1 MLARRLTTKFS
12 LNTTKRIG
20 FRSLQFSN
28 VVINNT
34 DINKLPNKHTTIP
47 NDFPSVN
54 FNDAAVSFK
63 SKTMYQLILA
73 RIIFTICQIKP
84 IVNYSE
90 LMLNKSYKILGER
103 FTNALLRSSFFSH
116 FCGGESEKSIQPT
129 VDYLQRNGVGSIL
142 DYAAEAEIPEKDKEI
157 EKKKDLHQNEI
168 IGRVYD
174 YVDEDRCDM
183 HLETF
188 RQCILSVK
196 AVSPTGFAAIK
207 MTALGNPVLLERM
220 SKMLIE
226 LKLLFQKFDPRN
238 TGYVTRDDFIKIYRS
253 HFKGGI
259 VEEIYDSIDINRD
272 GIFDYIEWTDSL
284 KVEIIQELIDH
295 CHDNEALVEA
305 SLDKNELKLVKRMR
319 ERISELAQLAKS
331 LNVRL
336 MIDAEHTYFQP
347 AIDNIT
353 INLAE
358 TFNTDYPVIFS
369 TYQMYLKDS
378 RLRLFTDI
386 DRAKRGKYKFAAK
399 LVRGAYMVHE
409 RARAIEFGYGI
420 LLYYLLFHLLLL
432 LFIKLYRGSY
442 P

>member
-1 MLARRLTTKFS
+1 LESFDIFFALTMLARRLTTKFS
-12 LNTTKRIG
+12 TKSFNIK
-20 FRSLQFSN
+20 SIYFSN
-28 VVINNT
+28 ITIHNT
-34 DINKLPNKHTTIP
+34 DINKTSNEQTTKPN
-47 NDFPSVN
+47 NFPIVN
-54 FNDAAVSFK
+54 FNDASVIFK
-63 SKTMYQLILA
+63 SKTMYQLIIA
-73 RIIFTICQIKP
+73 RVIFTICQIKP
-84 IVNYSE
+84 LVNYSE
-90 LMLNKSYKILGER
+90 FVLNKSYDILGEK
-103 FTNALLRSSFFSH
+103 FTNSLLRSSFFSH

-142 DYAAEAEIPEKDKEI
+142 DYAAESEIPAKETV
-157 EKKKDLHQNEI
+157 ENEI
-168 IGRVYD
+168 DDKTKMELHENEIVGRVYD
-174 YVDEDRCDM
+174 YVDEARCDM

-220 SKMLIE
+220 SSMLTE

-238 TGYVTRDDFIKIYRS
+238 TGYVTRDDFILIYRK
-253 HFKGGI
+253 HFKGGV
-259 VEEIYDSIDINRD
+259 VEDIYDSIDIDRD
-272 GIFDYIEWTDSL
+272 GIVDYIEWTDAL
-284 KVEIIQELIDH
+284 KVEVIQDLIDH
-295 CHDNEALVEA
+295 CHDNEALVKA
-305 SLDKNELKLVKRMR
+305 SLDKNELILVKRMR

-358 TFNTDYPVIFS
+358 TFNISYPVIFS

-386 DRAKRGKYKFAAK
+386 DRAKKGNYKFAAK

-409 RARAIEFGYGI
+409 RARAIEYGYGNYI
-420 LLYYLLFHLLLL
+420 
-432 LFIKLYRGSY
+432 
-442 P
+442 